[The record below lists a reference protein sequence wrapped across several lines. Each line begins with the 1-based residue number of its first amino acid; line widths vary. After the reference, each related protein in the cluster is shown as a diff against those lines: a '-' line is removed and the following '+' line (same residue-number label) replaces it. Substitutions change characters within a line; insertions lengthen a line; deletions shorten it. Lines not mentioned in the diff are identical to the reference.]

1 METNFSKPS
10 GKSNSSSNNTGESEK
25 ENAMGTIEVN
35 ENVVGKKDKS
45 LLQVSQVNKF
55 VKIQKTKEH
64 AFGFVLRGSKSK
76 YLGAGIVV
84 THGKHSRELCAQ
96 KCASFTVNIK
106 TAGLCAQCKIS
117 RLIF

>member
-1 METNFSKPS
+1 MSEQKLAISEEFSSSEESVDEKQFEILETNFSKPS

-35 ENVVGKKDKS
+35 ENVVDKKDNG
-45 LLQVSQVNKF
+45 LQQVTQLNKF

-76 YLGAGIVV
+76 
-84 THGKHSRELCAQ
+84 
-96 KCASFTVNIK
+96 F
-106 TAGLCAQCKIS
+106 
-117 RLIF
+117 